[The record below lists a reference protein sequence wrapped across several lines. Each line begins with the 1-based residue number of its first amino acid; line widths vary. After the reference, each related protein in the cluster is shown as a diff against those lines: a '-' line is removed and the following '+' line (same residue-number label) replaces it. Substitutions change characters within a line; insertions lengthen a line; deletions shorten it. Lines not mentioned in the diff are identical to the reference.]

1 MEQIV
6 YLKWNSIEQPAK
18 RVFLILLCCLQHPSG
33 VWIKSCVMI
42 GYHVGGRWTHLACT
56 GLPALIPGKGGKK
69 KKKRFIIFGLCHWW
83 SHKKWQKT
91 VLSKKDFH
99 RFNVLQHN
107 WLSIPVL
114 KIHESFLILNKVRWF
129 CYINPTKLVQ
139 LRWLD
144 ISLVLYLGFYWPR
157 LQLGP

>member
-1 MEQIV
+1 MLLAAAVGCMNQI
-6 YLKWNSIEQPAK
+6 
-18 RVFLILLCCLQHPSG
+18 LCYDWLPCGGKMDPSCLH
-33 VWIKSCVMI
+33 
-42 GYHVGGRWTHLACT
+42 RTACFDSRQ
-56 GLPALIPGKGGKK
+56 GGKK
-69 KKKRFIIFGLCHWW
+69 KKVYNFWTL
-83 SHKKWQKT
+83 SLMESQKMAEDSPIKEN
-91 VLSKKDFH
+91 LQDSCG
-99 RFNVLQHN
+99 FNVLQHN

>member
-18 RVFLILLCCLQHPSG
+18 RIFLILLCCLQHPSD

-56 GLPALIPGKGGKK
+56 GLPTLIPGKGGEKVYN
-69 KKKRFIIFGLCHWW
+69 FWTL
-83 SHKKWQKT
+83 SLMESQK
-91 VLSKKDFH
+91 VAEDSLIKENLQDSH

-129 CYINPTKLVQ
+129 CYIINPTKLVQ

>member
-1 MEQIV
+1 MLLAAPIGCMNQI
-6 YLKWNSIEQPAK
+6 
-18 RVFLILLCCLQHPSG
+18 LCYD
-33 VWIKSCVMI
+33 W
-42 GYHVGGRWTHLACT
+42 
-56 GLPALIPGKGGKK
+56 LPCGGKMDPSCLHRTAYFDSRQGGG
-69 KKKRFIIFGLCHWW
+69 KRFIIFGLCHWW

-91 VLSKKDFH
+91 VLSKKTYKTH

-129 CYINPTKLVQ
+129 CYIINPTKLVQ

>member
-1 MEQIV
+1 MLLAAPVGCMNQI
-6 YLKWNSIEQPAK
+6 
-18 RVFLILLCCLQHPSG
+18 LCYGP
-33 VWIKSCVMI
+33 I
-42 GYHVGGRWTHLACT
+42 
-56 GLPALIPGKGGKK
+56 LPAQDCLLWFQARGGKK
-69 KKKRFIIFGLCHWW
+69 KVYNFWTLSLMESQKVTEDSLIKENLQD
-83 SHKKWQKT
+83 SHG
-91 VLSKKDFH
+91 
-99 RFNVLQHN
+99 FNVLQHN

-129 CYINPTKLVQ
+129 CYIINPTKLVQ

>member
-1 MEQIV
+1 MLLAAPIGCMNQI
-6 YLKWNSIEQPAK
+6 
-18 RVFLILLCCLQHPSG
+18 LCYDWLPCGGKMDPSCLHRTACFDSRQ
-33 VWIKSCVMI
+33 
-42 GYHVGGRWTHLACT
+42 GGE
-56 GLPALIPGKGGKK
+56 KK
-69 KKKRFIIFGLCHWW
+69 KKKKVYNFWTL
-83 SHKKWQKT
+83 SLMESQK
-91 VLSKKDFH
+91 VAEDSLIKENLQDFH

-144 ISLVLYLGFYWPR
+144 ISLVLYLGFY
-157 LQLGP
+157 